1 MNRTRHHCR
10 LIVAATLLCL
20 LAATLLAAQ
29 DKPQPIPVRADET
42 RIMEVLKDLDA
53 KRSGMMNVP
62 IEDARLLRFMGL
74 AANAKHVVEIGTS
87 NGYSGLWICLAL
99 QSTGGKLTTFE
110 IEAGRAA
117 LARENFKRA
126 GVESIVTLVEGDAHK
141 EIDRLKGPIDMV
153 FIDAEKPGYFDYLNK
168 LLPLVRPNGLIL
180 AHNTTNLGSQMK
192 DYVDAVTKNPDLDT
206 IFLNTHNQGMA
217 VTVKKP
223 PLSKPAEQP
232 RAATEP
238 NAAGRLVLGYIN
250 EIPPESD
257 EQRAARHKKI
267 AERRQGTPVMV
278 HRGDSSAAPENTLE
292 AYATAIDRGADG
304 VEIDIRRSKDGVLY
318 LHHDDTAGRMIAG
331 EGKLKD
337 MTYYEILSRG
347 MTKTFGTANKETRV
361 PTLAAFLALARQR
374 CMLLHLDVKEAGLQE
389 EIERMFDEADIW
401 DHVVEVNAGNA
412 ERLRSHPKVK
422 LLPYK
427 GWWPEGKYAEDPAAA
442 QDVMGRDGVMV
453 FTKEPGAA
461 VKMLKKPV
469 PTTLVPLPKNLRV
482 PWKPEGPAPQL

>member
-1 MNRTRHHCR
+1 MNRTSHHCR
-10 LIVAATLLCL
+10 LIAAVTLASL
-20 LAATLLAAQ
+20 LVVSLLRAQ
-29 DKPQPIPVRADET
+29 DKPQPFPVRADEA
-42 RIMEVLKDLDA
+42 RIAEVLKDLDT

-62 IEDARLLRFMGL
+62 VEDARLLRLMAL
-74 AANAKHVVEIGTS
+74 ASNAKHVVEIGTS

-110 IEAGRAA
+110 IDAGRAA

-126 GVESIVTLVEGDAHK
+126 GVESIVTLIEGDAHK
-141 EIDRLKGPIDMV
+141 EISRLKGPIDMI

-168 LLPLVRPNGLIL
+168 LLPLVRPNGLVL

-192 DYVDAVTKNPDLDT
+192 DYIDAVTKNPDLDT

-223 PLSKPAEQP
+223 ALPKPAEKPQ
-232 RAATEP
+232 ATADG
-238 NAAGRLVLGYIN
+238 NAEGKPVLGYIN

-257 EQRAARHKKI
+257 EQRAVRHKKI
-267 AERRQGTPVMV
+267 ADRRQGTPVMV
-278 HRGDSSAAPENTLE
+278 HRGDRTAAPENTLE
-292 AYATAIDRGADG
+292 AYAAAMDRGADG

-318 LHHDDTAGRMIAG
+318 LHHDDTAGRMIPG
-331 EGKLKD
+331 EGKLKG

-442 QDVMGRDGVMV
+442 KDVMGRDGVMV

-469 PTTLVPLPKNLRV
+469 PPAPVPLPKNLRV
-482 PWKPEGPAPQL
+482 LWKPEGPAPQL